1 MYMWMNGKN
10 ILLQVR
16 VFTIEHVYMCM
27 KLKEIFNS
35 TYVCTYVSNFNFKRG
50 TLQYKGSWMCNRYFA
65 RSCRILCMINL
76 HCHMIDMYTHTHIH
90 EHTHI
95 HTHTHKCTH
104 TGTPTCMD
112 MHANA
117 LAFLHTF
124 THTCTTHMHKRVRI
138 RAHMYNVHEHTC
150 MDNS

>member
-50 TLQYKGSWMCNRYFA
+50 TLQYKLARVHGCAIGILPEVVGYF
-65 RSCRILCMINL
+65 
-76 HCHMIDMYTHTHIH
+76 
-90 EHTHI
+90 
-95 HTHTHKCTH
+95 
-104 TGTPTCMD
+104 
-112 MHANA
+112 
-117 LAFLHTF
+117 
-124 THTCTTHMHKRVRI
+124 V
-138 RAHMYNVHEHTC
+138 
-150 MDNS
+150 